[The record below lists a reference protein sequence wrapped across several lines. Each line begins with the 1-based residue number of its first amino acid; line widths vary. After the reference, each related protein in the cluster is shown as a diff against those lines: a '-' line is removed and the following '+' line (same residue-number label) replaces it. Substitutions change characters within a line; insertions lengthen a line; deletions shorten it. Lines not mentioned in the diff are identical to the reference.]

1 MSSELTRAEM
11 FAAPVVES
19 LSVRV
24 VVDSSYDRFIANAS
38 HPMVAIEHVRHIPG
52 HELSTL
58 AGEWGL
64 SLHLEGV
71 QAGIRSRY
79 LLDFGYTPEVLIR
92 NFDLLDLEPG
102 HIDGLILSHGH
113 RDHYG
118 GLEGFLTRHRA
129 RMRSDLTLFAGG
141 EANFREKWIKRR
153 DSGIVSWGVL
163 DRQAIE
169 AAAVGTVCCDTPRAL
184 LGPFT
189 TGHIPRH
196 SFERVLENTLVE
208 GEASETGP
216 GIDHFSEAERLGRL
230 VPDQHPDEHAT
241 CYVVQGRGLV
251 VISSCGHVGLINT
264 VEAAMAVSGVGKLHA
279 VLGGFH
285 LGPAPQDYVDHTVS
299 ELERLSPDVIIPMHC
314 SGNKFIAAMHRQMPD
329 RLVTSN
335 IGSRFTFGV

>member
-1 MSSELTRAEM
+1 MSDELMRAEP
-11 FAAPVVES
+11 FTAPVVER

-24 VVDSSYDRFIANAS
+24 VVDSSYDRFIADAA

-52 HELSTL
+52 HERSTL

-64 SLHLEGV
+64 SLHLESVHG
-71 QAGIRSRY
+71 GLRSQY

-92 NFDLLDLEPG
+92 NFDLLDLAPNR
-102 HIDGLILSHGH
+102 IDGLILSHGH

-118 GLEGFLTRHRA
+118 GLEGFLAHYRA

-153 DSGIVSWGVL
+153 DGGIVSWGVL
-163 DRQAIE
+163 DRE
-169 AAAVGTVCCDTPRAL
+169 VLAAADVGTMCCEEAQAL
-184 LGPFT
+184 CGAFT

-196 SFERVLENTLVE
+196 SFERVLENTLVDSA
-208 GEASETGP
+208 ASEIKP
-216 GIDHFSEAERLGRL
+216 GDHFTEAERLGRL

-264 VEAAMAVSGVGKLHA
+264 IKAAMEVSGVGKLHA

-285 LGPAPQDYVDHTVS
+285 LGPAPQDYVDHTVT
-299 ELERLSPDVIIPMHC
+299 ELARLSPDVVIPMHC
-314 SGNKFIAAMHRQMPD
+314 SGSKFVAAMHRQMPS